1 MSGQAAVLEAFV
13 DPSFLIHH
21 PILVLAIVAGLYAV
35 VHFTLMRAVGGPAAP
50 AEPSTW
56 LIQAVPAAEPVTPG
70 YTVFLEHHGDAP
82 INVLRALR
90 AVTGADLSHAKAIL
104 DSAPSHVLTAPS
116 FPEAE
121 QAAERL
127 RQEGARVRIES
138 GEAAGERFEVRLQA
152 PGSQPIH
159 TIKLVRQVSGRDLKG
174 AKQLVDA
181 GTGVVTVCRTRA
193 EAERVRQALEA
204 GGAVV
209 TLGQG

>member
-1 MSGQAAVLEAFV
+1 M
-13 DPSFLIHH
+13 DPSILIHH
-21 PILVLAIVAGLYAV
+21 PMLVLAIAAALYAA

-56 LIQAVPAAEPVTPG
+56 LIRPVPAGQPAPAG
-70 YTVFLEHHGDAP
+70 YALILEHHGDAP

-90 AVTGADLSHAKAIL
+90 EVTGADLQRAKALL
-104 DSAPSHVLTAPS
+104 DATPALVLTAPA
-116 FPEAE
+116 FAEAE

-127 RQEGARVRIES
+127 RQEGARVRVES
-138 GEAAGERFEVRLQA
+138 GEAAGERFEVRLEA
-152 PGSQPIH
+152 PGNQRIH

-174 AKQLVDA
+174 ARALVDA
-181 GTGVVTVCRTRA
+181 GTGVVTVCRTRVD
-193 EAERVRQALEA
+193 AERVRHQLEA